1 MSDDNSETTN
11 DTTEV
16 NSILPG
22 FIAGSFLAK
31 FIMSL
36 LLVLLLV
43 GAVSAVTFAETS
55 GQLTDNVEQEY
66 IGIADQS
73 ASQVEN
79 WQEARGDTAIRLSG
93 LGDIESDDPEVIQQ
107 RINEEMLALPDDVSD
122 VHYMDVESGEIFATS
137 RGALLPVE
145 QPDGST
151 DFDNLP
157 TAEAPWLGE
166 VQYGEDDELFISEP
180 VQAVQQSNV
189 YFISPV
195 DVEGDGPYGVNE
207 GQDRNIA
214 LVMQSD
220 LDSLAGDLGTNEENQ
235 FTQIVNDGGQIVAG
249 AGIGDDEFDPDAPR
263 IDAGVDSF
271 EDYVEGD
278 LPDFIVD
285 GLEGNS
291 GFVDSFDRE
300 GALEEEHAA
309 GYASIQGQEL
319 VAVTHVPSAQAFT
332 LRETITTSL
341 AILVAT
347 VLLGFIVIGFTFGR
361 GTVKALNRLT
371 SKAEELE
378 SGNLET
384 DLTVQR
390 ADEFGRLTGAFA
402 SMRDSLRD
410 RIQEAEHSR
419 REAEIARTEA
429 EQLAE
434 YLEEKAEEYS
444 DIMQQVSS
452 GDLTQQME
460 TDDESEAMDRI
471 ATEFNH
477 MVSELEKTVG
487 QLQTFSDEVMESS
500 EFVLS
505 STESIRRASED
516 VADSAQLIS
525 DDAHEQQDQLR
536 EVIGQ
541 LETIIGTFEQ
551 LESENPDLGIESELG
566 QFRDLKADLES
577 ASETSDDLLTET
589 ENVAGAAEEQAA
601 ELNEVSARADRLKR
615 YAQPLG
621 EIVNKFNTDEEHEFV
636 FSTGP
641 TESPTGTDDD

>member
-1 MSDDNSETTN
+1 MSEDNSETTE

-31 FIMSL
+31 FIISL
-36 LLVLLLV
+36 LLVLALV

-55 GQLTDNVEQEY
+55 GELTDSVSDEY
-66 IGIADQS
+66 TGIADQS
-73 ASQVEN
+73 AAQVES

-93 LGDIESDDPEVIQQ
+93 LGDIESDDPDVIQQ
-107 RINEEMLALPDDVSD
+107 RIDEEMPALPGDVSD
-122 VHYMDVESGEIFATS
+122 VHYMNVETGEIYATS
-137 RGALLPVE
+137 RGALLPIE
-145 QPDGST
+145 RPDGSV
-151 DFDNLP
+151 DFDDLP
-157 TAEAPWLGE
+157 TAEAPWLGDVE
-166 VQYGEDDELFISEP
+166 YGEDGELFISEP
-180 VQAVQQSNV
+180 VQAIQQSNV

-195 DVEGDGPYGVNE
+195 DVDGDGPYDGIDTE
-207 GQDRNIA
+207 NIA

-220 LDSLAGDLGTNEENQ
+220 LDALAGDLGTDEENQ
-235 FTQIVNDGGQIVAG
+235 FTQIVNADGQIVAG
-249 AGIGDDEFDPDAPR
+249 AGLGEDDVDPDAPR
-263 IDAGVDSF
+263 IDAGVDEF

-278 LPDFIVD
+278 LPEFIVD
-285 GLEGNS
+285 GLAGNS
-291 GFVDSFDRE
+291 GFVESFDRE
-300 GALEEEHAA
+300 GTLDEEHVA
-309 GYASIQGQEL
+309 GYSSIQDQEL
-319 VAVTHVPSAQAFT
+319 VTVTHAPSAAAFS

-378 SGNLET
+378 AGNLET

-402 SMRDSLRD
+402 NMRDSLRD

-452 GDLTQQME
+452 GDLTRQME

-505 STESIRRASED
+505 STESIRAASED
-516 VADSAQLIS
+516 VADSAQRIS
-525 DDAHEQQDQLR
+525 DDAHEQQDRLQNVVDQLDD
-536 EVIGQ
+536 VID
-541 LETIIGTFEQ
+541 TFEQ
-551 LESENPDLGIESELG
+551 LEAENPELYIESELD
-566 QFRDLKADLES
+566 QFRALRDELE
-577 ASETSDDLLTET
+577 AATATSDDLLTET

-621 EIVNKFNTDEEHEFV
+621 EIVNKFDTDEEHEFV

-641 TESPTGTDDD
+641 TESPTGTDD